1 MEKLTEEQLL
11 KKSKASSLDE
21 IKNLNLWG
29 QKLEDISIVSKL
41 PNIET
46 IALSVN
52 EIKTLAPFQSC
63 RHLRELFLRRN
74 KIPSLSEIK
83 YLTDLPALQTLW
95 LADNPITQEQNYR
108 KIVIAMLPH
117 LTKLDEVDIS
127 QQERDE
133 ATKFYNEYKA
143 SKNSKPAKTKSSP
156 ESTSSSKDKSKN
168 LKTKNN
174 SSSPSSMS
182 STPQTSTSKT
192 QSASKATQDNIV
204 SAITILLKELD
215 VDALDVL
222 ADQIRQM
229 RKK

>member
-29 QKLEDISIVSKL
+29 QKLEDVSIVSKL

-46 IALSVN
+46 ISLSVN

-63 RHLRELFLRRN
+63 LHLRELFLRRN

-83 YLTDLPALQTLW
+83 YLTTLPNLQTLW
-95 LADNPITQEQNYR
+95 LSDNPITKESNYR
-108 KIVIAMLPH
+108 KLVIAMLPH
-117 LTKLDEVDIS
+117 LTKLDEVDIT

-143 SKNSKPAKTKSSP
+143 SKSSKSTKTKSSP
-156 ESTSSSKDKSKN
+156 ESESSSKG
-168 LKTKNN
+168 LKPKN
-174 SSSPSSMS
+174 SSNTPSS
-182 STPQTSTSKT
+182 T
-192 QSASKATQDNIV
+192 QNQSPPAAKAQGASKSSQDNII

-215 VDALDVL
+215 NDALDVL
-222 ADQIRQM
+222 ADQVRQM